1 MLTEN
6 KLFTYSTLYELPR
19 VLGTPTKYNWNMIL
33 KESYLLNREELDLLI
48 NQIPK
53 NNMLIIEALEKV
65 LKNK

>member
-19 VLGTPTKYNWNMIL
+19 VLGNPAKYNWNMIL
-33 KESYLLNREELDLLI
+33 KESYLLNREDLDLLI

-53 NNMLIIEALEKV
+53 NNVLIIEALKKV
-65 LKNK
+65 SKNK